1 MENFYGI
8 NQKITN
14 IIHELQQ
21 EKPLDYNIQDFKEQ
35 TEQDILDKEIQ
46 SKHIDLTNKSK
57 EALLYILEKLML
69 KFLRKL
75 KTKHRNSTHLIK
87 KLELSIQDID
97 IAKIAQKDLKLK
109 IMSFGK
115 FFSIDV
121 VNEKKTSFRYKNSKT
136 ALLAD
141 TFFKQNLH
149 YDRDQIKQ
157 FNKIYKTYMKIYLVN
172 VENVDFVNYLLYS
185 ILIGIMIYYP
195 PSDKNEL
202 KHLEFNSIA
211 VLFDTYEK
219 IKNMMDQY
227 FPNITIVIREKKKG
241 KYNRYLTINDGK
253 EIRIYLEVH
262 HDNDSNTVIFLLHP
276 LLEKDKLMAIDL
288 LGTFN
293 MSFEIAL

>member
-57 EALLYILEKLML
+57 EELLYILEKLML

-75 KTKHRNSTHLIK
+75 KNKHGNSTNLIK
-87 KLELSIQDID
+87 KLELFIQDID

-109 IMSFGK
+109 ITSFGK

-121 VNEKKTSFRYKNSKT
+121 VNKKKTSFRHKNSKPS
-136 ALLAD
+136 LLSE

-149 YDRDQIKQ
+149 YDKNEIKQ
-157 FNKIYKTYMKIYLVN
+157 FNKIYKTYKKIKLVN
-172 VENVDFVNYLLYS
+172 SENVDLVNYLLYS

-195 PSDKNEL
+195 PSDENEL
-202 KHLEFNSIA
+202 KYLDFKSIA
-211 VLFDTYEK
+211 VLFDTYTK
-219 IKNMMDQY
+219 VKDMMEQY
-227 FPNITIVIREKKKG
+227 FPNITLVIRETKIG

-253 EIRIYLEVH
+253 EIRIYFEMH
-262 HDNDSNTVIFLLHP
+262 HNNDSNTAIFLLHP
-276 LLEKDKLMAIDL
+276 LLEKHQLMAIDL
-288 LGTFN
+288 LGTFS
-293 MSFEIAL
+293 MSFDIAL